1 MKIPAGLAMLV
12 VLAAA
17 CSDRG
22 QSVAAEE
29 RRPPPPP
36 PPPPSM
42 PSQEQARAHALA
54 LGVGSCDDLVR
65 IRTLP
70 FRDELGHDA
79 QFDRMVV
86 NFEGYRDCLTA
97 KILDRTPIEDPA
109 TGPRRHGYTVGNLA
123 YDVIASSGRLEYE
136 TCLPAE
142 IADAWRMFGAQALV
156 DWTAQPGHPQILQA
170 CVETH
175 LRVGPQDG
183 RTARDDVPRNRGT
196 P

>member
-1 MKIPAGLAMLV
+1 
-12 VLAAA
+12 
-17 CSDRG
+17 
-22 QSVAAEE
+22 
-29 RRPPPPP
+29 
-36 PPPPSM
+36 M
-42 PSQEQARAHALA
+42 PSQEQTRARALS

-70 FRDELGHDA
+70 FKDELGHDA

-86 NFEGYRDCLTA
+86 NFDGYRECLTA

-109 TGPRRHGYTVGNLA
+109 MGPKRRGYTVGNLA

-142 IADAWRMFGAQALV
+142 IADAWRTFGAQALV
-156 DWTAQPGHPQILQA
+156 DWTAQPGHPAILQA
-170 CVETH
+170 CVATH
-175 LRVGPQDG
+175 LRVGPQAERTVGSDG
-183 RTARDDVPRNRGT
+183 PRNRAS

>member
-1 MKIPAGLAMLV
+1 MKIPAALAMLV

-36 PPPPSM
+36 PPPSM
-42 PSQEQARAHALA
+42 PNQEQARAGALA

-70 FRDELGHDA
+70 FKDELGHDA

-86 NFEGYRDCLTA
+86 NFDGYRECLTA
-97 KILDRTPIEDPA
+97 KIVDRTPIEDPA
-109 TGPRRHGYTVGNLA
+109 MGPKRRGYTVGNLA
-123 YDVIASSGRLEYE
+123 YDVIASSGRLDYE
-136 TCLPAE
+136 TCLPTG
-142 IADAWRMFGAQALV
+142 IADAWRTFGAQALV
-156 DWTAQPGHPQILQA
+156 DWTAQPGHPDILKA

-175 LRVGPQDG
+175 LR
-183 RTARDDVPRNRGT
+183 GT
-196 P
+196 PQRRRTGSGPSSSK